1 MRTPFLEVVEDPNL
15 LGGVWQT
22 LSWPQRVTLKAFY
35 GCPLDD
41 KKKNPKTGLTE
52 LDYWAVIQGSCEYDE
67 LGFVTKVKRL
77 PYEPK
82 EYEQIWAVVGRRA
95 GKTSQL
101 MSIILVYEALFGG
114 HEQFIQSGQRGVIYY
129 IAQRDDVATENLSLI
144 RSVIKSS
151 PLLEA
156 QIAKDNL
163 AEGIVFK
170 NNIRIVPSSPSI
182 KAQRGI
188 AVPVVAMDEVAFWYN
203 DPTAANPDYEVE
215 RAVAFAQL
223 QFPNSKRVGIS
234 TPWTEEGLLWKY
246 HKAGTEGRH
255 LPPEKRRPYK
265 SKLSVFA
272 PTAAFENP
280 SITREKL
287 ESLFLED
294 ADAFMRESLCK
305 FMGSVSGFVN
315 KQLVDIAVEKG
326 KGYAQRPPV
335 KDGHVR
341 PMYVAAMDPAFRH
354 DSFGFAI
361 VHKNGT
367 GDIVTDVLRMWSPV
381 KGTKLNPKAVLGEI
395 QPLLTEYGISTIYS
409 DQYQFESLYELALD
423 MGFHIEVVDFT
434 AKSKAKIYG
443 NLESLINQKKLEL
456 LDPDLNDDA
465 KATCQQL
472 VQLEKVRTQTGN
484 IQINA
489 PAGKHDDMAAV
500 LALAAHKANWYHPVV
515 LEVEDNSKW
524 NPSPFQ
530 KVMQMRERQERLLY
544 GEDY

>member
-1 MRTPFLEVVEDPNL
+1 MRWPFLDVVEDPSL
-15 LGGVWQT
+15 LGPVWQT

-41 KKKNPKTGLTE
+41 RKKNPKTGLTE

-67 LGFVTKVKRL
+67 LGFVTKVKRI

-114 HEQFIQSGQRGVIYY
+114 HEQYIQNGQRGVVYY
-129 IAQRDDVATENLSLI
+129 IAQRDDVAVENLNLI
-144 RSVIKSS
+144 RSVLRSS
-151 PLLEA
+151 PLLDKEV
-156 QIAKDNL
+156 AKDNL

-223 QFPNSKRVGIS
+223 QFPHSKRIGIS

-246 HKAGTEGRH
+246 HKAGTEGR
-255 LPPEKRRPYK
+255 LLAEEKRRPYK
-265 SKLSVFA
+265 GKLSVFA

-280 SITREKL
+280 SITRQKL

-294 ADAFMRESLCK
+294 PDAFMRESLCK

-315 KQLVDIAVEKG
+315 KELVNVAVEKG
-326 KGYAQRPPV
+326 KGHAQRAPV
-335 KDGHVR
+335 VDGALR

-354 DSFGFAI
+354 DSFGFAV

-367 GDIVTDVLRMWSPV
+367 QDIVVDVLKAWTPV
-381 KGTKLNPKAVLGEI
+381 KGFKLNPRTVLAEI
-395 QPLLTEYGISTIYS
+395 QPLLTEYGINTIYS
-409 DQYQFESLYELALD
+409 DQYQFESLQELALD
-423 MGFHIEVVDFT
+423 MGFNIEVVDFT
-434 AKSKAKIYG
+434 SRSKAKIYG
-443 NLESLINQKKLEL
+443 NLESLINQKKLML
-456 LDPDLNDDA
+456 LDPDLNDAA
-465 KATCQQL
+465 KLTCQQL
-472 VQLEKVRTQTGN
+472 VQLEKVRTQTGSV
-484 IQINA
+484 QINA
-489 PAGKHDDMAAV
+489 PSGKHDDMAAV
-500 LALAAHKANWYHPVV
+500 LALAAHKANWYHPIVV
-515 LEVEDNSKW
+515 NAEDDSQW

-530 KVMQMRERQERLLY
+530 RVMRMREQKDRLLY
-544 GEDY
+544 GEDD